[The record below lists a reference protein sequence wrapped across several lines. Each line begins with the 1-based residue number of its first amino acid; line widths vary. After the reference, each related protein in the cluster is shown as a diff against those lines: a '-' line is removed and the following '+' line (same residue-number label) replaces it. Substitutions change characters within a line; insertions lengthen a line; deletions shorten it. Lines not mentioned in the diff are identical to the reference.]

1 MNKPGFIKVETEQ
14 ERTMAKIRITDTG
27 IGLSK
32 EHLEILGTPFYSLK
46 DRGTGIGLTVCYSI
60 VQKYKG
66 KIVVQSEVNK
76 GTSFTIYLPLYK
88 EID

>member
-1 MNKPGFIKVETEQ
+1 M
-14 ERTMAKIRITDTG
+14 
-27 IGLSK
+27 
-32 EHLEILGTPFYSLK
+32 LGTPFYSLK

-66 KIVVQSEVNK
+66 KIVVQSELNK
-76 GTSFTIYLPLYK
+76 GTSFTIYLPLHR